1 MLTPSGFWRGGE
13 RFRRKLERRFDC
25 DTPFGREWR
34 LRQYRITN
42 GKTLDLQGTLD
53 AGRE

>member
-1 MLTPSGFWRGGE
+1 MLTPSDFGRCCE
-13 RFRRKLERRFDC
+13 RFRRQLERRFDC

-34 LRQYRITN
+34 LRQYRIAN

-53 AGRE
+53 AGGK